1 MNKTRQ
7 SEFDRQLDVSGTLC
21 PIPAIRTAQV
31 LKEMSGGQ
39 VLEVLA
45 TDPLAEMDLAVLC
58 ERAGHEWVMAET
70 TGDQLRVRIRVR
82 SAHRSGAD

>member
-1 MNKTRQ
+1 MNTNKH
-7 SEFDRQLDVSGTLC
+7 DRLLDVSGTLC

-31 LKEMSGGQ
+31 LKEMAGGQ

-58 ERAGHEWVMAET
+58 ERAGHELVMAET
-70 TGDQLRVRIRVR
+70 TGDQLRVNIRVR
-82 SAHRSGAD
+82 SALPSGAG